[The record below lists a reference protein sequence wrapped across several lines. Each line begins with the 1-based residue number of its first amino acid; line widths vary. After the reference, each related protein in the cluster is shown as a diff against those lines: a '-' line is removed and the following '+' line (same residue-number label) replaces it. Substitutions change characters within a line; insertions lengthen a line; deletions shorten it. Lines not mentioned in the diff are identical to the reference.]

1 MKKNNVEKY
10 SLNTPVH
17 IELTI
22 KELLNISDATSHTT
36 PNLAGE
42 RIISVFILSLADK
55 QEIIGNQGDPLLYQ
69 IATKCRQIL
78 AEYGYE
84 YNLDIKKGI
93 PIK

>member
-1 MKKNNVEKY
+1 MRKINAEKY

-22 KELLNISDATSHTT
+22 KELLNISDATSHTI

-42 RIISVFILSLADK
+42 RIISVFGLSLADK
-55 QEIIGNQGDPLLYQ
+55 QEIIGNQDDPLLHQ
-69 IATKCRQIL
+69 VAAQCRQIL

-84 YNLDIKKGI
+84 YDLDKDN
-93 PIK
+93 

>member
-1 MKKNNVEKY
+1 MRKINTEKY

-22 KELLNISDATSHTT
+22 KELLNISDATSHTA

-42 RIISVFILSLADK
+42 RIISVFGLSLADK
-55 QEIIGNQGDPLLYQ
+55 QEIIGNQSDPLVYQ
-69 IATKCRQIL
+69 VAAQCRRIL

-84 YNLDIKKGI
+84 YNLDKYEYE
-93 PIK
+93 